1 MTEHYWREDPFS
13 MEDEL
18 NQGTAMSE
26 VWVEG
31 YNEMIGNPVNSEKRA
46 DWGDQENKK
55 CSSCCLYFCKQKN
68 R

>member
-31 YNEMIGNPVNSEKRA
+31 YNEMSFDEF
-46 DWGDQENKK
+46 
-55 CSSCCLYFCKQKN
+55 YKN
-68 R
+68 RDSRLEATLGSSR